1 MKGKFLVVLLGL
13 VFCLCVF
20 LVESKP
26 IHTEEWTA
34 EQKAAADCF
43 HKYVDAALKRDIE
56 KMKSFYHPQMSWWDY
71 KQEHPVGIEVF
82 LKGME
87 ELYKSEVNWVS
98 QDSEPIEIHIVGN
111 VAIIHATYKN
121 IFKDSEVNET
131 TTSGPWTAVLI
142 KENDKW
148 LFLSN
153 IYTEE

>member
-1 MKGKFLVVLLGL
+1 MRGKSFLLLLGL
-13 VFCLCVF
+13 VCLCVF

-26 IHTEEWTA
+26 ILAEEWTV

-43 HKYVDAALKRDIE
+43 HKYVDAAVKGDIE

-71 KQEHPVGIEVF
+71 NQERPVGIDTF
-82 LKGME
+82 MKGME
-87 ELYKSEVNWVS
+87 EFYKSGMMWV
-98 QDSEPIEIHIVGN
+98 QHSEPIEIHIVGN

-121 IFKDSEVNET
+121 IFKDSEGNET

-153 IYTEE
+153 IYTEK